1 MLGLGWV
8 GLGWV
13 GLICIPMLF
22 ILFSQT
28 KIKCT
33 THGGVAAIIKVVCF
47 HTQSSSRVPQR
58 RNMSRQLHSTIRRRS
73 MHGLASGETT
83 ALIVLKTKISKSRT
97 KLNLKMSFNVREMN
111 SLQNPPHHIPI
122 YANARD
128 PREHKKQPRHKALRH
143 PRVRKL

>member
-13 GLICIPMLF
+13 GLGWVGLGWVGLGWVGLGWVGLGWINLHSYVIYF
-22 ILFSQT
+22 IFSR

-83 ALIVLKTKISKSRT
+83 ALIVLKTKISKSQT
-97 KLNLKMSFNVREMN
+97 KLFKNV
-111 SLQNPPHHIPI
+111 
-122 YANARD
+122 
-128 PREHKKQPRHKALRH
+128 
-143 PRVRKL
+143 V